1 MKKYRWIVTTES
13 VPPVQDDGAEPLDGL
28 KLERHVVE
36 YAFYRL
42 RGRLTVTIDGEDFRL
57 PAGFLGL
64 GAARREIFRLGDEQA
79 VLVVEKNGRAQLIFR
94 GGTVEPETMEYSLV

>member
-1 MKKYRWIVTTES
+1 MKKYRWIVMTES
-13 VPPVQDDGAEPLDGL
+13 VPPVLEDGTELLDGL
-28 KLERHVVE
+28 KLERHVIE

-64 GAARREIFRLGDEQA
+64 GAAKREIFRLGDEQA
-79 VLVVEKNGRAQLIFR
+79 VLAVEKSGRAQLIFR
-94 GGTVEPETMEYSLV
+94 GETVEPETVEYSLV